1 MSDLYLKSISQYPL
15 KSAQGFSLTTAQVNP
30 FGLEQD
36 RRWVLVDAQGK
47 FLSQRSCAAM
57 GGIQVSSVQDQQLT
71 LTFEGQTYIAYAN
84 RDDLVTVIVWSDT
97 VTDCWGVQE
106 YINQWLSLALGLA
119 VRLVYFPDH
128 ATRVVDEDFAGV
140 GYRTAFSDG
149 YPLLI
154 ISQSSLDELG
164 RLWGTSID
172 PRRFRANL
180 IIGGDCE
187 PFAEDQWRQ
196 VTVGDVVFDLVK
208 PCSRCVI
215 PSLDPDTHR
224 QTDGFLR
231 FLASHRRK
239 ADGKTYL
246 GQNAV
251 LARHQ
256 PANLQNNG
264 YHENIGTESHR
275 QSIAENARL
284 LHTKKE
290 YGNVSLESGLRDH
303 AGLTVTVGQT
313 VTVRIE
319 SA

>member
-1 MSDLYLKSISQYPL
+1 MSDLFLKSISHYPL
-15 KSAQGFSLTTAQVNP
+15 KSAQGISLATAQVNP

-36 RRWVLVDAQGK
+36 RRWVLVDESGK
-47 FLSQRSCAAM
+47 FMSQRSCPAM
-57 GGIQVSSVQDQQLT
+57 GGIHVAAENQQLI
-71 LTFEGQTYIAYAN
+71 LTFNGQTYIAQAN
-84 RDDLVTVIVWSDT
+84 PDDWITATVWGDT
-97 VTDCWGVQE
+97 VVDCWGVQRE
-106 YINQWLSLALGLA
+106 VDQWLSEVLSLS

-128 ATRVVDEDFAGV
+128 AIRPVDEVYAGE

-149 YPLLI
+149 YPILI
-154 ISQSSLDELG
+154 ISQSSLDELS
-164 RLWGTSID
+164 RLWGSPID

-196 VTVGDVVFDLVK
+196 VIIEDVIFDLVK

-215 PSLDPDTHR
+215 PSLDPDTHQ

-231 FLASHRRK
+231 FLASVRRK

-256 PANLQNNG
+256 AVDHKNLAKSG
-264 YHENIGTESHR
+264 NIGMESHR
-275 QSIAENARL
+275 QSIAENAGL

-290 YGNVSLESGLRDH
+290 YGNEPLESGHRDRTK
-303 AGLTVTVGQT
+303 LMVVVGQR
-313 VTVRIE
+313 VQVR
-319 SA
+319 